1 MNDSSPTVSAAAPS
15 PWLTPRVL
23 VPLALLSLY
32 VVWGSTYLAIRIGL
46 ESYPPFVMAAL
57 RFLVTGAAMYGF
69 LRWRGVP
76 APTALQWRNCAITG
90 TLLLGFGNGM
100 VCFAEQS
107 VSSGLAAVAVAS
119 MPLFAAGFGAVFGQW
134 PRKWELIGLL
144 IGFVGV
150 IVLNLGGDLR
160 GSPIGAIALLI
171 ASASWAF
178 GSLWS
183 KRQSMPPA
191 AMSTAAQMLTGGVAL
206 TVFALVSGEHIPTA
220 PSLDATLALVYLGV
234 AGSIIGFSAYLYV
247 LNQVRP
253 ALATSYA
260 YVNPP
265 VAVLF
270 GVALGGEQ
278 VHALD
283 IVGMA
288 VILAGVATITLA
300 REKK

>member
-1 MNDSSPTVSAAAPS
+1 MNTASPGPDAPALLS
-15 PWLTPRVL
+15 PRVL
-23 VPLALLSLY
+23 VLLALIALY

-46 ESYPPFVMAAL
+46 ESFPPFAMAAL
-57 RFLVTGAAMYGF
+57 RFLVTGAALYAF
-69 LRWRGVP
+69 LRWCGVA
-76 APTALQWRNCAITG
+76 APTLLQWRNCAITG
-90 TLLLGFGNGM
+90 TLLLGFGNGL

-119 MPLFAAGFGAVFGQW
+119 MPLFAAGFGVLFGHW
-134 PRKWELIGLL
+134 PRRLELAGLL

-160 GSPIGAIALLI
+160 GSPYGAMALLA

-183 KRQSMPPA
+183 KRQDMPPA
-191 AMSTAAQMLTGGVAL
+191 AMSTAAQMLTGGVSLSIIAL
-206 TVFALVSGEHIPTA
+206 LTGESLPALPT
-220 PSLDATLALVYLGV
+220 LRATLALAYLGV
-234 AGSIIGFSAYLYV
+234 FGSIIGFSAYMYV

-270 GVALGGEQ
+270 GVWLGGEHVQ
-278 VHALD
+278 AQD
-283 IVGMA
+283 ILGMA
-288 VILAGVATITLA
+288 IILAGVATITLA
-300 REKK
+300 RDKR